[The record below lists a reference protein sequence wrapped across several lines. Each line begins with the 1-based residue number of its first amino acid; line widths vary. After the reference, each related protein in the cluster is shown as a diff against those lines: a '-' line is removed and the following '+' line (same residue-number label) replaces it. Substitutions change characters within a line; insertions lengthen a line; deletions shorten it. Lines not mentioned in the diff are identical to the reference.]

1 MEAIMASKKTLSKQ
15 YQQQIKRINKRL
27 EELAKEGYNIVG
39 DFTPTTPKK
48 PTRKQVEA
56 LKKVTPEA
64 LRRMADKNY
73 NINIGKGKQITQ
85 KVAKSKKVDYR
96 KKPVSARPPKP
107 PKKQIHIGTGDVYY
121 VADEGALIYEAIKKI
136 LEQPY
141 SAGLNISPEIYYDNQ
156 QALQGLLDSM
166 IAKDGLNA
174 VLQRFADAGT
184 AIIDA
189 VQGFA
194 YASDGNADYMQSWYS
209 FVDIL
214 TGGSVSYELSD
225 IADEMSDF
233 DSDVPDGLLHTVGD
247 SELAYDSDAR
257 VYVDINTGE
266 TIFEYDDDLM
276 SWVDARTS
284 ELVSTTD
291 IANYGG

>member
-1 MEAIMASKKTLSKQ
+1 MARKKTLSKQ
-15 YQQQIKRINKRL
+15 YQQQINRINKRL

-73 NINIGKGKQITQ
+73 NIDIGTGKQITQ

-107 PKKQIHIGTGDVYY
+107 PKKQTYTGGDDYAPI
-121 VADEGALIYEAIKKI
+121 ADEGKLIYEAILNI
-136 LEQPY
+136 LNQPY
-141 SAGLNISPEIYYDNQ
+141 SAGLNISPQTYYDNQ
-156 QALQGLLDSM
+156 QALKDLLESV
-166 IAKDGLNA
+166 IAKDGLDA
-174 VLQRFADAGT
+174 VLKRFADAGT

-209 FVDIL
+209 FVEIL
-214 TGGSVSYELSD
+214 TGGNVSYEVSD
-225 IADEMSDF
+225 IANEMSDF
-233 DSDVPDGLLHTVGD
+233 DSDVSDGQLQTVGD

-266 TIFEYDDDLM
+266 VIFEYDEDLM
-276 SWVDARTS
+276 SWVDSRTG
-284 ELVSTTD
+284 ELVSTSD
-291 IANYGG
+291 IASYGG

>member
-1 MEAIMASKKTLSKQ
+1 MARKKTLSKQ
-15 YQQQIKRINKRL
+15 YQQQINRINKRL

-56 LKKVTPEA
+56 LKKITPKD

-73 NINIGKGKQITQ
+73 NIDIGTGKQITQ

-107 PKKQIHIGTGDVYY
+107 PKQQKAPRETER
-121 VADEGALIYEAIKKI
+121 VADEGELIYDAITDI
-136 LEQPY
+136 LNQPY

-156 QALQGLLDSM
+156 QSLKDLLDSV
-166 IAKDGLNA
+166 IAKDGLDT

-209 FVDIL
+209 FAEIL
-214 TGGSVSYELSD
+214 TGGGVSYDVSD

-233 DSDVPDGLLHTVGD
+233 DSDVSDGQLQTVGD

-266 TIFEYDDDLM
+266 VVFEYDDDLM
-276 SWVDARTS
+276 SWVDTRTG
-284 ELVSTTD
+284 ELVSTSD

>member
-1 MEAIMASKKTLSKQ
+1 MARKKTLSKQ
-15 YQQQIKRINKRL
+15 YQQQINRINKRL

-39 DFTPTTPKK
+39 DFTPTIPKK

-64 LRRMADKNY
+64 LRRMADKKY
-73 NINIGKGKQITQ
+73 NIDIGTGKQITQ

-107 PKKQIHIGTGDVYY
+107 PKKQKAPRETER
-121 VADEGALIYEAIKKI
+121 VADEGELIYDAITDI
-136 LEQPY
+136 LNQPY

-156 QALQGLLDSM
+156 QALKDLLDSV
-166 IAKDGLNA
+166 IAKDGLDT
-174 VLQRFADAGT
+174 VLKRFADAGT
-184 AIIDA
+184 SVIDA

-209 FVDIL
+209 FAEIL
-214 TGGSVSYELSD
+214 TGGNVSYDVSD

-233 DSDVPDGLLHTVGD
+233 GSDVSDGQLLTVGD

-266 TIFEYDDDLM
+266 VVFEYDDDLM
-276 SWVDARTS
+276 SWVDTRTG
-284 ELVSTTD
+284 ELVSTSD
-291 IANYGG
+291 IASYGG

>member
-1 MEAIMASKKTLSKQ
+1 MARKKTLSKQ
-15 YQQQIKRINKRL
+15 YQQQIKRISKRL
-27 EELAKEGYNIVG
+27 DELAKEGYNIVG

-73 NINIGKGKQITQ
+73 NIDIGKAKQITQ

-107 PKKQIHIGTGDVYY
+107 PKKQRQIGTGDVFPL
-121 VADEGALIYEAIKKI
+121 ADEGALIYEAIKKI

-156 QALQGLLDSM
+156 RALRGLLDSV
-166 IAKDGLNA
+166 IAKDGRNA
-174 VLQRFADAGT
+174 VLKRFADAG
-184 AIIDA
+184 AVVIDA
-189 VQGFA
+189 AQGFA

-214 TGGSVSYELSD
+214 TGGNISYDVSD
-225 IADEMSDF
+225 IADEMTDF
-233 DSDVPDGLLHTVGD
+233 DSDVADGQLQTVGD

-257 VYVDINTGE
+257 VYVDINTGDVV
-266 TIFEYDDDLM
+266 FEYDDDLM
-276 SWVDARTS
+276 SWVDTRTG
-284 ELVSTTD
+284 ELVSTSD
-291 IANYGG
+291 IASYGG

>member
-1 MEAIMASKKTLSKQ
+1 MARKKTLSKQ
-15 YQQQIKRINKRL
+15 YQQQINRISKRL
-27 EELAKEGYNIVG
+27 DELAKEGYNIVG

-73 NINIGKGKQITQ
+73 NIDIGKGKQISQ

-107 PKKQIHIGTGDVYY
+107 PKKQRQIGTGDVFPL
-121 VADEGALIYEAIKKI
+121 ADEGALIYEAIKKI

-156 QALQGLLDSM
+156 RALRGLLDSV
-166 IAKDGLNA
+166 IAMDGRDA
-174 VLQRFADAGT
+174 VLKRFADAG
-184 AIIDA
+184 AVVIDA

-194 YASDGNADYMQSWYS
+194 YASDGNTDYMQSWYS

-214 TGGSVSYELSD
+214 TGGNISYDVSD
-225 IADEMSDF
+225 IADEMTDF
-233 DSDVPDGLLHTVGD
+233 DSDVADGQLQTVGD

-266 TIFEYDDDLM
+266 VVFEYDDDLM
-276 SWVDARTS
+276 SWVDTRTG
-284 ELVSTTD
+284 ELVSTSD
-291 IANYGG
+291 IASYGG

>member
-1 MEAIMASKKTLSKQ
+1 MARKRTLSKQ
-15 YQQQIKRINKRL
+15 YQQQINRINKRL

-39 DFTPTTPKK
+39 DFTPTIPKK

-56 LKKVTPEA
+56 LKKITPEA
-64 LRRMADKNY
+64 LRRMADKKY
-73 NINIGKGKQITQ
+73 NIDIGTGKQITQ

-107 PKKQIHIGTGDVYY
+107 PKKQKAPSETER
-121 VADEGALIYEAIKKI
+121 VADEGDLIYDAITDI
-136 LEQPY
+136 LNQPY

-156 QALQGLLDSM
+156 QALKELLDSV
-166 IAKDGLNA
+166 IAKDGLDA

-209 FVDIL
+209 FAEIL
-214 TGGSVSYELSD
+214 TGGNVSYDVSD

-233 DSDVPDGLLHTVGD
+233 DSDVSDWQLQTVGD
-247 SELAYDSDAR
+247 SELAYDSDAH

-266 TIFEYDDDLM
+266 VIFEYDEDVM
-276 SWVDARTS
+276 SWVDTHTG
-284 ELVSTTD
+284 ELVSTSD
-291 IANYGG
+291 IASYGG

>member
-1 MEAIMASKKTLSKQ
+1 MARKKTLSKQ
-15 YQQQIKRINKRL
+15 YQQQINRINKRL

-39 DFTPTTPKK
+39 DFTPTIPKK

-64 LRRMADKNY
+64 LRRMADKKY
-73 NINIGKGKQITQ
+73 NIDIGTGKQITQ

-107 PKKQIHIGTGDVYY
+107 PKKQKAPRETER
-121 VADEGALIYEAIKKI
+121 VADEGDLIYDAITDI
-136 LEQPY
+136 LNQPY

-156 QALQGLLDSM
+156 QALKDLLDSV
-166 IAKDGLNA
+166 IAKDGLDA
-174 VLQRFADAGT
+174 VLKRFADAGT
-184 AIIDA
+184 SIIDA

-209 FVDIL
+209 FAEIL
-214 TGGSVSYELSD
+214 TGGNVSYEVSD

-233 DSDVPDGLLHTVGD
+233 DSDVSDGQLQTVGD

-266 TIFEYDDDLM
+266 VVFEYDDDLM
-276 SWVDARTS
+276 SWVDARTG
-284 ELVSTTD
+284 ELVSTSD
-291 IANYGG
+291 IASYGG

>member
-1 MEAIMASKKTLSKQ
+1 MARKKTLSKQ

-73 NINIGKGKQITQ
+73 NIDIGTAKQITQ

-96 KKPVSARPPKP
+96 KKPISARPPKP
-107 PKKQIHIGTGDVYY
+107 PKKQKVPRKTVL
-121 VADEGALIYEAIKKI
+121 VTDEGRLIYEAIKNI
-136 LEQPY
+136 LVQPY
-141 SAGLNISPEIYYDNQ
+141 SAGLNISLARYYDNQ
-156 QALQGLLDSM
+156 RALRDLLHSV
-166 IAKDGLNA
+166 IAKDGLKV
-174 VLQRFADAGT
+174 VLKRFADAGT

-194 YASDGNADYMQSWYS
+194 YASDGNADYIQSWYS

-214 TGGSVSYELSD
+214 TGGQVSYDVSD
-225 IADEMSDF
+225 IADEMTDF
-233 DSDVPDGLLHTVGD
+233 DSDVPDGQLQTVGD
-247 SELAYDSDAR
+247 TELAYDSDAR
-257 VYVDINTGE
+257 VYVDINTGDV
-266 TIFEYDDDLM
+266 IFEYDEDLM
-276 SWVDARTS
+276 SWVDARTG
-284 ELVSTTD
+284 ELVSVDD
-291 IANYGG
+291 IAQYGG

>member
-1 MEAIMASKKTLSKQ
+1 MARKKTLSKQ
-15 YQQQIKRINKRL
+15 YQQQINRISKRL

-64 LRRMADKNY
+64 LRRMSDKNY

-107 PKKQIHIGTGDVYY
+107 PKKQKVPRETVL
-121 VADEGALIYEAIKKI
+121 VTDEGDLIYEAIKKI
-136 LEQPY
+136 LDQPY

-156 QALQGLLDSM
+156 QSLRDLLDSV
-166 IAKDGLNA
+166 IAKDGLDA

-184 AIIDA
+184 GIIDA

-214 TGGSVSYELSD
+214 TGGQVSYDVSD
-225 IADEMSDF
+225 KAAEMSDF
-233 DSDVPDGLLHTVGD
+233 DSDVYDGHLHTVGD
-247 SELAYDSDAR
+247 SELAYDSEAR
-257 VYVDINTGE
+257 VYVDINKGDI
-266 TIFEYDDDLM
+266 IFEYDDELM
-276 SWVDARTS
+276 SWVDTRTG
-284 ELVSTTD
+284 ELVSTSD
-291 IANYGG
+291 IARYGG

>member
-1 MEAIMASKKTLSKQ
+1 MARKKTLSKQ
-15 YQQQIKRINKRL
+15 YQQQINRINKRL

-64 LRRMADKNY
+64 LRRMADKKY
-73 NINIGKGKQITQ
+73 NIDIGTGKQITQ

-107 PKKQIHIGTGDVYY
+107 PKKRTYTGGDDY
-121 VADEGALIYEAIKKI
+121 VPTADEGKLIYEAILNI
-136 LEQPY
+136 LNQPY
-141 SAGLNISPEIYYDNQ
+141 STGLNISPEIYYDNQ
-156 QALQGLLDSM
+156 QALKDLLDSV
-166 IAKDGLNA
+166 IAKDGLDT

-209 FVDIL
+209 FAEIL
-214 TGGSVSYELSD
+214 TGGNVSYDVSD

-233 DSDVPDGLLHTVGD
+233 DSDVSDGQLLTVGD

-257 VYVDINTGE
+257 VYVDINTGD
-266 TIFEYDDDLM
+266 IVFEYDDDLM
-276 SWVDARTS
+276 SWVDARTG
-284 ELVSTTD
+284 ELVSTSD
-291 IANYGG
+291 IASYGG

>member
-1 MEAIMASKKTLSKQ
+1 MARKKTLSKQ
-15 YQQQIKRINKRL
+15 YQQQINRINKRL

-73 NINIGKGKQITQ
+73 NIDIGTGKQITQ

-96 KKPVSARPPKP
+96 KKPLSARPPKP
-107 PKKQIHIGTGDVYY
+107 PKKQKAPIETER
-121 VADEGALIYEAIKKI
+121 VADEGELIYDAITDI
-136 LEQPY
+136 LNQPY

-156 QALQGLLDSM
+156 QALRDLLDSV
-166 IAKDGLNA
+166 IAKDGLDT

-209 FVDIL
+209 FAEIL
-214 TGGSVSYELSD
+214 TGGNVSYDVSD

-233 DSDVPDGLLHTVGD
+233 DSDVSDGQLQTVGD

-266 TIFEYDDDLM
+266 VIFEYDDDLM
-276 SWVDARTS
+276 SWVDARTG
-284 ELVSTTD
+284 ELVSTSD
-291 IANYGG
+291 IASYGG

>member
-1 MEAIMASKKTLSKQ
+1 MARKKTLSKQ
-15 YQQQIKRINKRL
+15 YQQQLNRISKRL

-56 LKKVTPEA
+56 LKKVTPKA

-107 PKKQIHIGTGDVYY
+107 PKKQKVPRETVL
-121 VADEGALIYEAIKKI
+121 VADEGDLIYEAIKKI
-136 LEQPY
+136 LDQPY

-156 QALQGLLDSM
+156 QALRDLLDSV
-166 IAKDGLNA
+166 IAKDGLDA

-184 AIIDA
+184 GIIDA
-189 VQGFA
+189 VQGFV
-194 YASDGNADYMQSWYS
+194 YASDSNADYMQSWYS
-209 FVDIL
+209 FVHIL
-214 TGGSVSYELSD
+214 TGGQVSYDVSD
-225 IADEMSDF
+225 IAAEMSDF
-233 DSDVPDGLLHTVGD
+233 DSDVSDGQLQTVGD
-247 SELAYDSDAR
+247 SELAYDSVAR
-257 VYVDINTGE
+257 VYVDINKGDI
-266 TIFEYDDDLM
+266 IFEYDDELM
-276 SWVDARTS
+276 SWVDTRTG
-284 ELVSTTD
+284 ELVSTSD
-291 IANYGG
+291 IARYGG

>member
-1 MEAIMASKKTLSKQ
+1 MARKKTLSKQ
-15 YQQQIKRINKRL
+15 YQQQINRINKRL

-39 DFTPTTPKK
+39 DFTPTIPKK

-64 LRRMADKNY
+64 LRRMADKKY
-73 NINIGKGKQITQ
+73 NIDIGTGKQITQ
-85 KVAKSKKVDYR
+85 KVAKSKKIDYR

-107 PKKQIHIGTGDVYY
+107 PKKRTYTGGDDY
-121 VADEGALIYEAIKKI
+121 VPTADEGKLIYEAILNI
-136 LEQPY
+136 LNQPY
-141 SAGLNISPEIYYDNQ
+141 STGLNISPEIYYDNQ
-156 QALQGLLDSM
+156 QALKDLLDSV
-166 IAKDGLNA
+166 IAKDGLDT

-209 FVDIL
+209 FAEIL
-214 TGGSVSYELSD
+214 TGGNVSYDVSD
-225 IADEMSDF
+225 ITDEMSDF
-233 DSDVPDGLLHTVGD
+233 DSDVSDGQLLTVGD

-266 TIFEYDDDLM
+266 VVFEYDDDLM
-276 SWVDARTS
+276 SWVDARTG
-284 ELVSTTD
+284 ELVSTSD
-291 IANYGG
+291 IASYGG

>member
-1 MEAIMASKKTLSKQ
+1 MARKKTLSKQ

-39 DFTPTTPKK
+39 DFTPTIPKK

-73 NINIGKGKQITQ
+73 NIDIGTGKQITQ
-85 KVAKSKKVDYR
+85 KVAKSKKIDYR

-107 PKKQIHIGTGDVYY
+107 PKKQKAPRETER
-121 VADEGALIYEAIKKI
+121 VADEGELIYDAIKDI
-136 LEQPY
+136 LNQPY
-141 SAGLNISPEIYYDNQ
+141 SAGLNIAPEIYYDNQ
-156 QALQGLLDSM
+156 QALRDLLDSV
-166 IAKDGLNA
+166 IAKDGLDA
-174 VLQRFADAGT
+174 VLRRFADAGT

-209 FVDIL
+209 FAEIL
-214 TGGSVSYELSD
+214 TGGNVSYEVSD
-225 IADEMSDF
+225 IADEMTNF
-233 DSDVPDGLLHTVGD
+233 DSNITDGQLQTVGD
-247 SELAYDSDAR
+247 SELAYDSDAS
-257 VYVDINTGE
+257 VYVDINTGDV
-266 TIFEYDDDLM
+266 IFEYDEDLM
-276 SWVDARTS
+276 SWVDTRTG
-284 ELVSTTD
+284 ELVSTSD

>member
-1 MEAIMASKKTLSKQ
+1 MARKKTLSKQ
-15 YQQQIKRINKRL
+15 YQQQINRINKRL

-73 NINIGKGKQITQ
+73 NIDIGTGKQITQ
-85 KVAKSKKVDYR
+85 KVAKSKKIDYR

-107 PKKQIHIGTGDVYY
+107 PKKQKAPRETAR
-121 VADEGALIYEAIKKI
+121 VADEGDLIYDAITDI
-136 LEQPY
+136 LNQPY

-156 QALQGLLDSM
+156 QALKDLLDSV
-166 IAKDGLNA
+166 IAKDGLDA
-174 VLQRFADAGT
+174 VLKRFADAGT

-209 FVDIL
+209 FAEIL
-214 TGGSVSYELSD
+214 TGGNVSYDVAD

-233 DSDVPDGLLHTVGD
+233 DSDVTDGQLPTVGD

-266 TIFEYDDDLM
+266 VIFEYDDDLM
-276 SWVDARTS
+276 SWVDARTG
-284 ELVSTTD
+284 ELVSTSD
-291 IANYGG
+291 IASYGG

>member
-1 MEAIMASKKTLSKQ
+1 MARKKTLSKQ
-15 YQQQIKRINKRL
+15 YQQQLNRINKRL

-64 LRRMADKNY
+64 LRRMADKKY
-73 NINIGKGKQITQ
+73 NIDIGTGMQITQ

-107 PKKQIHIGTGDVYY
+107 PKKQKAPRETSP
-121 VADEGALIYEAIKKI
+121 VADEGKLIYEAILNI
-136 LEQPY
+136 LNQPY

-156 QALQGLLDSM
+156 QALKDLLDSV
-166 IAKDGLNA
+166 IAKDGLDA

-184 AIIDA
+184 AIID
-189 VQGFA
+189 VMQGFA
-194 YASDGNADYMQSWYS
+194 YASDGNVDYMQSWYS
-209 FVDIL
+209 FAEIL
-214 TGGSVSYELSD
+214 TGGNVSYD
-225 IADEMSDF
+225 VANIASEMSDF
-233 DSDVPDGLLHTVGD
+233 DSTVYDWQLQTVGD

-257 VYVDINTGE
+257 VYIDINTGDI
-266 TIFEYDDDLM
+266 IFEYDEDVM
-276 SWVDARTS
+276 SWVDSHTG
-284 ELVSTTD
+284 ELVSTSD
-291 IANYGG
+291 IIAKYGG

>member
-1 MEAIMASKKTLSKQ
+1 MARKKTLSKQ
-15 YQQQIKRINKRL
+15 YQQQINRINKRL

-64 LRRMADKNY
+64 LRRMADKKY
-73 NINIGKGKQITQ
+73 NIDIGTGKQITQ

-107 PKKQIHIGTGDVYY
+107 PKKQKAPIETAP
-121 VADEGALIYEAIKKI
+121 VADEGKLIYDAILNI
-136 LEQPY
+136 LNQPY
-141 SAGLNISPEIYYDNQ
+141 SAGLNISPQIYYDNLK
-156 QALQGLLDSM
+156 ALKDLLESV
-166 IAKDGLNA
+166 IAKDGLNT
-174 VLQRFADAGT
+174 VLQRFADAGS
-184 AIIDA
+184 AVIDA

-194 YASDGNADYMQSWYS
+194 YGSDGKDEYMQSWYS
-209 FVDIL
+209 FAEIL
-214 TGGSVSYELSD
+214 TGGNVSYDVSD

-233 DSDVPDGLLHTVGD
+233 DSDVSDEQLLTVGD

-266 TIFEYDDDLM
+266 VIFEYDDDLM
-276 SWVDARTS
+276 SWVDARTG
-284 ELVSTTD
+284 ELVSTSD
-291 IANYGG
+291 IASYGG

>member
-1 MEAIMASKKTLSKQ
+1 MARKKTLSKQ
-15 YQQQIKRINKRL
+15 YQQQINRISKRL

-48 PTRKQVEA
+48 PTRRQVEV

-73 NINIGKGKQITQ
+73 NIDIGKGKQITQ

-107 PKKQIHIGTGDVYY
+107 PKKQKVPREP
-121 VADEGALIYEAIKKI
+121 VLFADEGALIYEAIKKI

-141 SAGLNISPEIYYDNQ
+141 SAGLNISPKLYFDNQ
-156 QALQGLLDSM
+156 QALRDLLDSV
-166 IAKDGLNA
+166 IAKDGLDA
-174 VLQRFADAGT
+174 VLQRFAGAGT
-184 AIIDA
+184 DIIDA

-214 TGGSVSYELSD
+214 TGGQVSYDVSD
-225 IADEMSDF
+225 IAAEMSDF
-233 DSDVPDGLLHTVGD
+233 DSDVSDGQLQTVGD

-257 VYVDINTGE
+257 VYVDINTGDV
-266 TIFEYDDDLM
+266 IYEYDDDLM
-276 SWVDARTS
+276 SWVDTRTGK
-284 ELVSTTD
+284 LVSTSD
-291 IANYGG
+291 IARYGG

>member
-1 MEAIMASKKTLSKQ
+1 MARKKTLSKQ
-15 YQQQIKRINKRL
+15 YQQQINRINKRL

-39 DFTPTTPKK
+39 DFTPTIPKK

-64 LRRMADKNY
+64 LRRMADKKY
-73 NINIGKGKQITQ
+73 NINIGTGKQITQ

-96 KKPVSARPPKP
+96 KKQASARPPKS
-107 PKKQIHIGTGDVYY
+107 PKKQKATRETERVAAEGD
-121 VADEGALIYEAIKKI
+121 LIYDAITDI
-136 LEQPY
+136 LNQPY

-156 QALQGLLDSM
+156 QALKDLLDSV
-166 IAKDGLNA
+166 IAKDGLDA

-209 FVDIL
+209 FADIL
-214 TGGSVSYELSD
+214 TGGNVSYDVSD

-233 DSDVPDGLLHTVGD
+233 DSDVSDGQLLTVGD

-257 VYVDINTGE
+257 VYVDINTGDV
-266 TIFEYDDDLM
+266 IFEYDDELM
-276 SWVDARTS
+276 SWVDTRTG
-284 ELVSTTD
+284 ELVSTSD
-291 IANYGG
+291 IASYGG

>member
-1 MEAIMASKKTLSKQ
+1 MARKKTLSKQ
-15 YQQQIKRINKRL
+15 YQQQIKRISKRL
-27 EELAKEGYNIVG
+27 DELAKEGYNIVG
-39 DFTPTTPKK
+39 DFTPTPPKK

-73 NINIGKGKQITQ
+73 NIDIGKGKQITQ

-107 PKKQIHIGTGDVYY
+107 PKKQRQIGTGGVFP

-141 SAGLNISPEIYYDNQ
+141 SAGLNISQEIYYDNQ
-156 QALQGLLDSM
+156 RALRGLLDSV
-166 IAKDGLNA
+166 IAKDGRDA
-174 VLQRFADAGT
+174 VLKRFADAG
-184 AIIDA
+184 AVVIDA

-194 YASDGNADYMQSWYS
+194 YASDGNADYMQSWYR

-214 TGGSVSYELSD
+214 TGGNISYDVSD
-225 IADEMSDF
+225 IADEMTDF
-233 DSDVPDGLLHTVGD
+233 DSDVADGQLQTVGD

-257 VYVDINTGE
+257 VYVDINTGDV
-266 TIFEYDDDLM
+266 IFDYDDDLM
-276 SWVDARTS
+276 SWVDARTG
-284 ELVSTTD
+284 ELVSTSD
-291 IANYGG
+291 IASYGG

>member
-1 MEAIMASKKTLSKQ
+1 MARKKTLSKQ
-15 YQQQIKRINKRL
+15 YQQQINRINKRL

-56 LKKVTPEA
+56 LKKVTPKA
-64 LRRMADKNY
+64 LRRMADKKY
-73 NINIGKGKQITQ
+73 NIDIGTGKQITQ

-107 PKKQIHIGTGDVYY
+107 PKKRTYTGGDDY
-121 VADEGALIYEAIKKI
+121 VPTADEGKLIYEAILNI
-136 LEQPY
+136 LNQPY

-156 QALQGLLDSM
+156 QALKDLLDSV
-166 IAKDGLNA
+166 IAKDGLDT

-209 FVDIL
+209 FAEIL
-214 TGGSVSYELSD
+214 TGGNVSYDVSD

-233 DSDVPDGLLHTVGD
+233 DSDVSDGQLLTVGD

-257 VYVDINTGE
+257 VYVDINTGDV
-266 TIFEYDDDLM
+266 IFEYDDDLM
-276 SWVDARTS
+276 SWVDARTG
-284 ELVSTTD
+284 ELVSTSD
-291 IANYGG
+291 IASYGG

>member
-1 MEAIMASKKTLSKQ
+1 MARKKTLSKQ

-39 DFTPTTPKK
+39 DFTPTTPQK

-73 NINIGKGKQITQ
+73 NINIGKGKQIAQ
-85 KVAKSKKVDYR
+85 KVAKSKKIDYR

-107 PKKQIHIGTGDVYY
+107 PKKQKVPRETEPV
-121 VADEGALIYEAIKKI
+121 VDEGALIYEAIKKI
-136 LEQPY
+136 LDQPY
-141 SAGLNISPEIYYDNQ
+141 STGLNISPEIYYANQ
-156 QALQGLLDSM
+156 QSLRDLLDSV
-166 IAKDGLNA
+166 IAKDGLDV
-174 VLQRFADAGT
+174 VLRRFADAGT
-184 AIIDA
+184 AVIDA
-189 VQGFA
+189 IQGFV
-194 YASDGNADYMQSWYS
+194 YGSDGKDDYMQSWYS
-209 FVDIL
+209 FVEIL
-214 TGGSVSYELSD
+214 TGGNVSYDVSD

-233 DSDVPDGLLHTVGD
+233 DDDVYDGQLQTVGD

-257 VYVDINTGE
+257 VYVDINTGDV
-266 TIFEYDDDLM
+266 IFEYDEDVM
-276 SWVDARTS
+276 SWVDVRAG

>member
-1 MEAIMASKKTLSKQ
+1 MARKKTLSKQ
-15 YQQQIKRINKRL
+15 YQQQIERISKRL
-27 EELAKEGYNIVG
+27 DELAKEGYNIVG

-73 NINIGKGKQITQ
+73 NIDIGKGKQITQ

-107 PKKQIHIGTGDVYY
+107 PKKQRQISTGGVFPL
-121 VADEGALIYEAIKKI
+121 ADEGALIYEAIKKI

-156 QALQGLLDSM
+156 RALRGLLDSV
-166 IAKDGLNA
+166 IAKDGRDA
-174 VLQRFADAGT
+174 VLKRFADAG
-184 AIIDA
+184 AVVIDA

-214 TGGSVSYELSD
+214 TGGNISYDVSD
-225 IADEMSDF
+225 IADEMTDF
-233 DSDVPDGLLHTVGD
+233 DSDVADGQLQTVGD

-266 TIFEYDDDLM
+266 VVFEYDDDLM
-276 SWVDARTS
+276 SWVDTRTG
-284 ELVSTTD
+284 ELVSTSD
-291 IANYGG
+291 IAHYGG

>member
-1 MEAIMASKKTLSKQ
+1 MTRKKTLSKQ

-39 DFTPTTPKK
+39 DFTPAMPKK
-48 PTRKQVEA
+48 PTRKQVET
-56 LKKVTPEA
+56 LKKITPGA

-73 NINIGKGKQITQ
+73 NIDIGTGKQITQ

-107 PKKQIHIGTGDVYY
+107 PKKHKRIGGSYPI
-121 VADEGALIYEAIKKI
+121 ADEGKLIYEGI
-136 LEQPY
+136 LNILNQPY

-156 QALQGLLDSM
+156 QALKDLLDSI
-166 IAKDGLNA
+166 IAKDGLDA

-184 AIIDA
+184 GVIDA
-189 VQGFA
+189 VQGFV

-209 FVDIL
+209 FVEIL
-214 TGGSVSYELSD
+214 TGGQVSYDVSD
-225 IADEMSDF
+225 IAAEMSDF
-233 DSDVPDGLLHTVGD
+233 DSDVSDGQLQTVGD
-247 SELAYDSDAR
+247 TELAYDSDAR
-257 VYVDINTGE
+257 VYVDINTGDV
-266 TIFEYDDDLM
+266 IFEYDEDLT
-276 SWVDARTS
+276 SWVDARTG

-291 IANYGG
+291 MANYGG

>member
-1 MEAIMASKKTLSKQ
+1 MARKKTLSKQ
-15 YQQQIKRINKRL
+15 YQQQINRINKRL

-64 LRRMADKNY
+64 LRRMADKKY
-73 NINIGKGKQITQ
+73 NIDIGTGKQITQ

-96 KKPVSARPPKP
+96 KKPLSSRPPKP
-107 PKKQIHIGTGDVYY
+107 PKKQKAPRETER
-121 VADEGALIYEAIKKI
+121 VADEGDLIYDAITDI
-136 LEQPY
+136 LNQPY

-156 QALQGLLDSM
+156 QALKDLLDSV
-166 IAKDGLNA
+166 IAKDGLDA

-209 FVDIL
+209 FVEIL
-214 TGGSVSYELSD
+214 TGDNVSYDVAD

-233 DSDVPDGLLHTVGD
+233 DSDVTDGQLQTVGD

-266 TIFEYDDDLM
+266 VVFEYDDDLM
-276 SWVDARTS
+276 SWVDVRTG
-284 ELVSTTD
+284 ELVSTSD
-291 IANYGG
+291 IASYGG

>member
-1 MEAIMASKKTLSKQ
+1 MARKKTLSKQ
-15 YQQQIKRINKRL
+15 YQQQINRINKRL

-56 LKKVTPEA
+56 LKKITPKD

-73 NINIGKGKQITQ
+73 NIDIGTGKQITQ
-85 KVAKSKKVDYR
+85 KVATSKKVDYR

-107 PKKQIHIGTGDVYY
+107 PKQHKSSDESYPI
-121 VADEGALIYEAIKKI
+121 ADEGKLIYEAILNI
-136 LEQPY
+136 LNQPY

-156 QALQGLLDSM
+156 RAVKDLLDSV

-184 AIIDA
+184 AVIDA
-189 VQGFA
+189 IQGFV

-214 TGGSVSYELSD
+214 TGGNVSYEVSD

-233 DSDVPDGLLHTVGD
+233 DSDVSDGQLQTVGD

-266 TIFEYDDDLM
+266 IVFEYDEDLM
-276 SWVDARTS
+276 SWVDARTG
-284 ELVSTTD
+284 ELVSTSD
-291 IANYGG
+291 IASYGG

>member
-1 MEAIMASKKTLSKQ
+1 MARKKTLSKQ
-15 YQQQIKRINKRL
+15 YQQQIKRISKRL
-27 EELAKEGYNIVG
+27 DELAKEGYNIVG
-39 DFTPTTPKK
+39 DFTPTPPKK

-73 NINIGKGKQITQ
+73 NIDIGKGKQITQ

-96 KKPVSARPPKP
+96 KKPVSARPPKQ
-107 PKKQIHIGTGDVYY
+107 PKKQRQIGTGGVFP

-156 QALQGLLDSM
+156 RALRGLLDSV
-166 IAKDGLNA
+166 IAKDGRAA
-174 VLQRFADAGT
+174 VLKRFADAG
-184 AIIDA
+184 AVVIDA

-214 TGGSVSYELSD
+214 TGGNISYDVSD
-225 IADEMSDF
+225 IADEMTDF
-233 DSDVPDGLLHTVGD
+233 DSDVADGQLQTVGD

-257 VYVDINTGE
+257 VYVDINTGDV
-266 TIFEYDDDLM
+266 IFDYDDDLM
-276 SWVDARTS
+276 SWVDARTG
-284 ELVSTTD
+284 ELVSTSD
-291 IANYGG
+291 IASYGG

>member
-1 MEAIMASKKTLSKQ
+1 MARKKTLSKQ
-15 YQQQIKRINKRL
+15 YQQQINRINKRL

-56 LKKVTPEA
+56 LKKITPEA
-64 LRRMADKNY
+64 LRRMADKKY
-73 NINIGKGKQITQ
+73 NIDIGTGKQITQ

-107 PKKQIHIGTGDVYY
+107 PKKQKAPRETAP
-121 VADEGALIYEAIKKI
+121 VADEGKLIYEAILNI
-136 LEQPY
+136 LNQPY
-141 SAGLNISPEIYYDNQ
+141 SAGLNISPQIYYDNLK
-156 QALQGLLDSM
+156 ALKDLLESV
-166 IAKDGLNA
+166 IAKDGLNT
-174 VLQRFADAGT
+174 VLQRFADAGP
-184 AIIDA
+184 AVIDA

-194 YASDGNADYMQSWYS
+194 YGSDGKDDYMQSWYS
-209 FVDIL
+209 FAEIL
-214 TGGSVSYELSD
+214 TGGNVSYDVSD

-233 DSDVPDGLLHTVGD
+233 DSDVSDGQLLTVGD

-266 TIFEYDDDLM
+266 VIFEYDDDLM
-276 SWVDARTS
+276 SWVDARTG
-284 ELVSTTD
+284 ELVSTSD
-291 IANYGG
+291 IASYGG

>member
-1 MEAIMASKKTLSKQ
+1 MARKKTLSKQ
-15 YQQQIKRINKRL
+15 YQQQINRINKRL

-39 DFTPTTPKK
+39 DFTPTIPKK

-64 LRRMADKNY
+64 LRRMADKKY
-73 NINIGKGKQITQ
+73 NIDIGTGKQITQ

-107 PKKQIHIGTGDVYY
+107 PKKQKAPRETER
-121 VADEGALIYEAIKKI
+121 VADEGELIYDAITDI
-136 LEQPY
+136 LNQPY

-156 QALQGLLDSM
+156 QALKDLLDSV
-166 IAKDGLNA
+166 IAKDGLDT
-174 VLQRFADAGT
+174 VLKRFADAGT
-184 AIIDA
+184 SVIDA

-209 FVDIL
+209 FAEIL
-214 TGGSVSYELSD
+214 TGGNVSYDVSD

-233 DSDVPDGLLHTVGD
+233 DSDVSDGQLQTVGD

-266 TIFEYDDDLM
+266 VIFEYDEDLM
-276 SWVDARTS
+276 SWVDARTG
-284 ELVSTTD
+284 ELVSTSD
-291 IANYGG
+291 IASYGG